1 LTEFS
6 HSETNS
12 EYPRFLDSQNFKE
25 ATLMKVHSDISQDP
39 FADGIANPIRHSASA
54 ADDTPVAGGTESAF
68 PPDQEPEAES
78 TIGSTAGTVASGGLI
93 GSASSTCDNL
103 ADAAPNPGE

>member
-1 LTEFS
+1 
-6 HSETNS
+6 
-12 EYPRFLDSQNFKE
+12 
-25 ATLMKVHSDISQDP
+25 MKVHSDISQDP
-39 FADGIANPIRHSASA
+39 FADGIANPIRGSQSSANE
-54 ADDTPVAGGTESAF
+54 TPIDVGTAPAF
-68 PPDQEPEAES
+68 PPDQEPQAES